1 MTNKQLPKRGIKK
14 IGFLFKETIIE
25 FINDN
30 ALKLSAALSYY
41 TIFSLPALLIIVTS
55 FCSLYFGTQAI
66 QGELYGQIKDL
77 VGGQAALQIQE
88 MVKNVNLSEHSTIA
102 TVIGVIILVIGA
114 SGIFAEIQ
122 DSINYVWGIKAKP
135 KRGLIRFVINR
146 IMSFSMIASVGFLL
160 LVGLIVSSLMELLS
174 NRLQTHFSSESVY
187 MFYSLNIISLFI
199 LITILFLIIFKILP
213 DGKISFRDCLLGALF
228 TAILFMAGKFL
239 IGAYIG
245 SSSITT
251 LYGSAG
257 SIVII
262 LAWVYY
268 SAIILYFG
276 AEFTKVYSKTYGKK
290 IIPNK
295 YTVLIPKSEGNL

>member
-1 MTNKQLPKRGIKK
+1 MKSPSHGIKK
-14 IGFLFKETIIE
+14 VFFLFKETFIE

-77 VGGQAALQIQE
+77 VGSQAAVQIQE
-88 MVKNVNLSEHSTIA
+88 MVKNVNLSEHTTIA
-102 TVIGVIILVIGA
+102 TIIGIIVLVIGA
-114 SGIFAEIQ
+114 SGIFSEIQ

-135 KRGLIRFVINR
+135 KKGLIRFAINR
-146 IMSFSMIASVGFLL
+146 IMSFSMIASTGFLL
-160 LVGLIVSSLMELLS
+160 LVGLIISALIELL
-174 NRLQTHFSSESVY
+174 NKRLQAHFSSESVY
-187 MFYSLNIISLFI
+187 LFYFLNIISLFI
-199 LITILFLIIFKILP
+199 LITLLFLIIFKMLP
-213 DGKISFRDCLLGALF
+213 DGKISFRDCFLGSAF
-228 TAILFMAGKFL
+228 TSILFMGGKFL
-239 IGAYIG
+239 IGAYLG
-245 SSSITT
+245 SSAMTSM
-251 LYGSAG
+251 YGSAG
-257 SIVII
+257 SIIII

-290 IIPNK
+290 IIPNE
-295 YTVLIPKSEGNL
+295 YTILIHKSPGNL

>member
-1 MTNKQLPKRGIKK
+1 MKSLPHGIMK
-14 IGFLFKETIIE
+14 IPFLLKETFIE
-25 FINDN
+25 FFNDN

-77 VGGQAALQIQE
+77 VGSEAAIQIQE
-88 MVKNVNLSEHSTIA
+88 MVKNVNLTEHTTIA
-102 TVIGVIILVIGA
+102 TIIGIVVLVIGA
-114 SGIFAEIQ
+114 SGIFSEIQ

-135 KRGLIRFVINR
+135 KRGLIRFVVNR

-160 LVGLIVSSLMELLS
+160 LVGLILSSLMELL
-174 NRLQTHFSSESVY
+174 NKRLQAHFSSESVY
-187 MFYSLNIISLFI
+187 LFYFLNIFSLII
-199 LITILFLIIFKILP
+199 LITLLFLIIFKILP
-213 DGKISFRDCLLGALF
+213 DGKISIRDCLLGASF
-228 TAILFMAGKFL
+228 TAILFMGGKFL
-239 IGAYIG
+239 IGAYLG
-245 SSSITT
+245 SSAMASI
-251 LYGSAG
+251 YGSAG

-262 LAWVYY
+262 LAWIYY

-290 IIPNK
+290 IIPNE
-295 YTVLIPKSEGNL
+295 YTVLIHKSPGNL

>member
-1 MTNKQLPKRGIKK
+1 MNHKKLPKGIGKVVY
-14 IGFLFKETIIE
+14 LFKETIVE

-55 FCSLYFGTQAI
+55 LCSLYFGSAAI
-66 QGELYGQIKDL
+66 QGELYGEIKDL
-77 VGGQAALQIQE
+77 VGAQSALQIQE
-88 MVKNVNLSEHSTIA
+88 MVKNVNLSSESTFAAI
-102 TVIGVIILVIGA
+102 IGIIVLVIGA

-122 DSINYVWGIKAKP
+122 DSINYIWGIKAKP

-146 IMSFSMIASVGFLL
+146 LMSFTMIATVGFLL
-160 LVGLIVSSLMELLS
+160 LVSLIFSSLIEVLNKRLLA
-174 NRLQTHFSSESVY
+174 HFPSETIYLYYFFNVVSV
-187 MFYSLNIISLFI
+187 FI
-199 LITILFLIIFKILP
+199 LTTLLFLIIFKILP
-213 DGKISFRDCLLGALF
+213 DGKISFRDCMLGACS
-228 TAILFMAGKFL
+228 TAILFMGGKFL
-239 IGAYIG
+239 IGAYLG
-245 SSSITT
+245 SSAMTT

-276 AEFTKVYSKTYGKK
+276 AEFTKVYSKNYGQK
-290 IIPNK
+290 IIPNA
-295 YTVLIPKSEGNL
+295 YTILLDKSQGNL

>member
-1 MTNKQLPKRGIKK
+1 MKSSPHGINKIA
-14 IGFLFKETIIE
+14 FLFKETFIE
-25 FINDN
+25 FVNDN

-55 FCSLYFGTQAI
+55 FCSLYFGSQAI

-77 VGGQAALQIQE
+77 VGSQAAVQIQE
-88 MVKNVNLSEHSTIA
+88 MVKNVNLSEHTTVATI
-102 TVIGVIILVIGA
+102 IGVIILVIGA
-114 SGIFAEIQ
+114 SGIFSEIQ

-160 LVGLIVSSLMELLS
+160 LVGLIISALIELLN
-174 NRLQTHFSSESVY
+174 NRLQAHFSSESVY
-187 MFYSLNIISLFI
+187 LFYVLNIISLYI
-199 LITILFLIIFKILP
+199 LITLLFLIIFKILP
-213 DGKISFRDCLLGALF
+213 DGKISFRDCFLGAAF
-228 TAILFMAGKFL
+228 TAILFMGGKFL
-239 IGAYIG
+239 IGAYLG
-245 SSSITT
+245 SSAMTSI
-251 LYGSAG
+251 YGSAG

-276 AEFTKVYSKTYGKK
+276 AEFTKVYSKVYGQK
-290 IIPNK
+290 IIPNE
-295 YTVLIPKSEGNL
+295 YTVLIHKSPGNL